1 MNPEFMKKLAA
12 MRPQTPRTIALAA
25 ADDAAALSA
34 CAIARD
40 MGFAHAQLF
49 GPKNTIEQIAD
60 KNNINMKDF
69 EIIDI
74 ASDHDSAASAVKS
87 VRDGHADILMK
98 GHMHTADILRAVLN
112 KETGI
117 RGPGKLSH
125 VSVLYSPT
133 LNRTLML
140 TDVGMVMYPDL
151 ATKVALINN
160 AVAVAHKLGIQNP
173 AVVPLAAVET
183 INPAMQATLD
193 ADALTKMN
201 QNGEITGC
209 RVFGPLAF
217 DGAVSKS
224 AADVKGIKSDIAG
237 NADILVFH
245 NIEAANSTVKSMTIF
260 GGFIF
265 GGIIMGATAPIVI
278 NSRSDSNTSKL
289 YSIAL
294 ACATSKQR

>member
-1 MNPEFMKKLAA
+1 MNPDFVQKLNT
-12 MRPQTPRTIALAA
+12 MRPNAPRTIALAA

-40 MGFAHAQLF
+40 MGFAHTKLF
-49 GPKNTIEQIAD
+49 GPKNAIEQIAD
-60 KNNINMKDF
+60 KNKIDMTNF
-69 EIIDI
+69 EITDI
-74 ASDHDSAASAVKS
+74 TSEHDSTTAAVKS
-87 VRDGHADILMK
+87 VRDGRADILMK
-98 GHMHTADILRAVLN
+98 GHTHTADILRAVLN

-125 VSVLYSPT
+125 VSVLYSPA
-133 LNRTLML
+133 LNRTLMM

-217 DGAVSKS
+217 DGAVSES
-224 AADVKGIKSDIAG
+224 AARIKGIKSDIAG
-237 NADILVFH
+237 HADILVFH
-245 NIEAANSTVKSMTIF
+245 NIEAANSTVKSLTIF

-265 GGIIMGATAPIVI
+265 GGIVVGARAPIVI
-278 NSRSDSNTSKL
+278 NSRSDSDMSKMF
-289 YSIAL
+289 SIAL
-294 ACATSKQR
+294 ACKMSNQR